1 MCRTVG
7 VDCSRSVLLNVSLES
22 EILWQVEFLKEALL
36 LKQSDLT
43 GRRRLIVMKIA
54 VNSAVGVHK

>member
-1 MCRTVG
+1 
-7 VDCSRSVLLNVSLES
+7 VDCTQSVLLNVSLES

-43 GRRRLIVMKIA
+43 SRRRLIVMKIA